1 MHKLIFTPYKSLNIS
16 DIIFDLGGVVLDI
29 DYKQTLRAFAQLG
42 VQNLEEIY
50 TLTAQREVVSQFE
63 RGQIDAHTFMK
74 ELQPLLRID
83 LDYDKAVDA
92 WNAMILPWSA
102 QRMALVERLRKH
114 YGLHL
119 LSNTN
124 TLHRDLFEET
134 LRQTTGRTMSHY
146 FDHVGYSFEMGA
158 RKPEPE
164 IFRAM
169 LRWAQLDPSRTL
181 FIDDNASNVEA
192 ARAEGIVAYRIDPSR
207 EHIDDLFVE
216 E

>member
-1 MHKLIFTPYKSLNIS
+1 MTFYPYKSLNIS

-29 DYKQTLRAFAQLG
+29 DYRLTLQAFAQLG

-50 TLTAQREVVSQFE
+50 TLTSQREVVSQFE
-63 RGQIDAHTFMK
+63 RGQIDARTFIE

-83 LDYDKAVDA
+83 LNYDKAVAA
-92 WNAMILPWSA
+92 WNAMILPWSP
-102 QRMALVERLRKH
+102 QRMTLVERLRNH

-124 TLHRDLFEET
+124 TLHRDVFEFT
-134 LRQTTGRTMSHY
+134 LRQTTGQCIAHY

-169 LRWAQLDPSRTL
+169 LRWAKLDPSRTL
-181 FIDDNASNVEA
+181 FIDDNASNVET
-192 ARAEGIVAYRIDPSR
+192 ARAEGIVAYHINPSHER
-207 EHIDDLFVE
+207 IDDLFVE